1 MSKVVINNCCEF
13 KLSDKAVNI
22 LSEIKKY
29 KIDPCGRNIE
39 RHDPDLVRIV
49 EDLGAEANGQ
59 FASLSVYEFNGNIYR
74 IEAYD
79 GCESVITPN
88 VDWTVI
94 PS

>member
-13 KLSDKAVNI
+13 RLSDKAVDI
-22 LSEIKKY
+22 LSKIKNY
-29 KIDPCGRNIE
+29 PVDPCCSNIA
-39 RHDPDLVRIV
+39 RHDLDLVHVV

-59 FASLSVYEFNGNIYR
+59 FASLSIYEFEGNIYR
-74 IEAYD
+74 IDKYD

-94 PS
+94 NS